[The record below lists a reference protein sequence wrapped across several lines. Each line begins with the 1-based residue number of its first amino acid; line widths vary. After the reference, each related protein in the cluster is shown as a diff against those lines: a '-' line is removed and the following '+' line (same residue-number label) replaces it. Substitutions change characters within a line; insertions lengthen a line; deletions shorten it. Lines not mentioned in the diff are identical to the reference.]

1 MQALS
6 GKEIDEAV
14 DDEEI
19 IEKLQAFY
27 PMAEILYT
35 HFWEQVPL
43 NTMVL
48 ISGEAGTVKHYG
60 HRTFSPSR
68 KKSSKLLRK
77 WASLSFSFS

>member
-48 ISGEAGTVKHYG
+48 ISGEAGTN
-60 HRTFSPSR
+60 TMATEPSHPPER
-68 KKSSKLLRK
+68 RVVNC
-77 WASLSFSFS
+77 